1 MQYTPQF
8 VRAADIQ
15 SPRLETEDDDIDRL
29 FGKLQQVEPSTS
41 LMAAILSSISRL
53 PKDIHTREDVSD
65 LNLEDYIEKR
75 VSNEGGNRH
84 LNGPVIR
91 KDLKESH

>member
-15 SPRLETEDDDIDRL
+15 SPRPEAEEDDIDRL
-29 FGKLQQVEPSTS
+29 FGRLQQVEPPTS
-41 LMAAILSSISRL
+41 LMAGIFSSISRL

-75 VSNEGGNRH
+75 ASNEGGNRH

-91 KDLKESH
+91 KDVNASH